1 MAEGALSLSSAS
13 LTVSVTGVAGPGG
26 GTKINPVGRVHMGIA
41 KKNKKTEH
49 FSYLFENNGREFIR
63 QSTTIKALE
72 NILKNL

>member
-1 MAEGALSLSSAS
+1 
-13 LTVSVTGVAGPGG
+13 
-26 GTKINPVGRVHMGIA
+26 MGIA